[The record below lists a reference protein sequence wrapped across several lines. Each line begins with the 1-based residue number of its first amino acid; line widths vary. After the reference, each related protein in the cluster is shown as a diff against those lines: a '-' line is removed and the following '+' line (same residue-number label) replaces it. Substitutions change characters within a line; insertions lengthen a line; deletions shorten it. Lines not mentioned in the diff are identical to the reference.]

1 MKKQKIL
8 AFFSPKVLLVASL
21 ACFASGH
28 FRSSTLSCQLIEA
41 TSSSVPLDN
50 LCLVY
55 AFSLGVKQYN

>member
-1 MKKQKIL
+1 M
-8 AFFSPKVLLVASL
+8 SSL

-41 TSSSVPLDN
+41 TSSSVHLDN